1 MSTMPDHVAHIEPS
15 LAQVTARIRHDQ
27 KRRLEVEGRARGVTL
42 ADVLRDNLD
51 LAFAMKEEMATIV
64 EGPYDGN
71 DSKNAPRLIHSLLFR
86 VEERL
91 LGALDGISRQLS
103 SRAVVDCPVRG
114 ERTNVPAR
122 SAEASGEESGEVKLA
137 DAIDEFVPCMA
148 GDTEQPLEVWIGAF
162 SEIGPRLEL
171 IGADQIREL
180 KYKGGLWLEEH
191 GYYAIIDTRAEQ
203 TDARETPVIG
213 S

>member
-1 MSTMPDHVAHIEPS
+1 MSTASDNLAQNDQS

-27 KRRLEVEGRARGVTL
+27 KRRLEVECRARGVPV

-71 DSKNAPRLIHSLLFR
+71 DAKNAPRLIHSLLFR

-91 LGALDGISRQLS
+91 LGALDEISRQVS
-103 SRAVVDCPVRG
+103 SRPLGDCPMRG
-114 ERTNVPAR
+114 ERTNMPAKI
-122 SAEASGEESGEVKLA
+122 SEASGEESGDVKLA

-171 IGADQIREL
+171 ISADQIREL
-180 KYKGGLWLEEH
+180 KYKGGLWLEQH
-191 GYYAIIDTRAEQ
+191 GYYAVI
-203 TDARETPVIG
+203 DARPEVTDDRKLAIIG